1 MTDDNIFYV
10 YQYLREDGTPYYI
23 GKGKGE
29 RCYFESG
36 RHTYIPKDKTR
47 IQKISENLS
56 ELEAFNLER
65 ELIAKYGRKD
75 LGTGILRN
83 LTDGGEG
90 ASGAKRTEETR
101 KKMGLKGEK
110 NPRYGK
116 PAPNLGVKHTEETK
130 KKIAE
135 KAKLRKRVPSFKGKK
150 HNEETL
156 KKISDASKGRVQ
168 SEETKEKRRQ
178 SLLGKK
184 KSEEHIKNL
193 KKSLNLPEQ
202 KRKQRDRVKGEKN
215 PMFGKISPNQ
225 GKKASPELRAKISE
239 NTKKAMKLYHEKK
252 LQKELKLN
260 PDLFEIIE

>member
-29 RCYFESG
+29 RCYSESG

-90 ASGAKRTEETR
+90 ASGAKRSEETR

-135 KAKLRKRVPSFKGKK
+135 KAKLRKGHIAWNKGKTGIF
-150 HNEETL
+150 NEETL
-156 KKISDASKGRVQ
+156 KKISNASKGRVK
-168 SEETKEKRRQ
+168 SEETKEKLRQ

-202 KRKQRDRVKGEKN
+202 KRKQSDRVKGEKN
-215 PMFGKISPNQ
+215 PMFGKISPNR
-225 GKKASPELRAKISE
+225 GKKVSDEVR
-239 NTKKAMKLYHEKK
+239 KKVSDS
-252 LQKELKLN
+252 LKTWYRNKNQTPIELN